1 MAKIDNR
8 TTGTYD
14 LSHVYIADRDDDNA
28 ERKMLKEAEVQK
40 VTINSLGEATFQFKV
55 AGESGLIDAS
65 DDKMALYLNI
75 EAYRASSK
83 RVGATYKTIAEL
95 LADLGIDS
103 SLFESFKSNPNATPV
118 LVPKGFFINDKT
130 MVEEVS
136 FPENWEFTRTVVK
149 DSETDQE
156 TTVWKHNASWAEKTV
171 YATREK
177 ALENHKIKLLR
188 LNGVEDEV

>member
-65 DDKMALYLNI
+65 DDKMELYLNI

-156 TTVWKHNASWAEKTV
+156 TTIWKHNAGWAEKTV
-171 YATREK
+171 YATRET

>member
-156 TTVWKHNASWAEKTV
+156 TTVWKHNAGWAEKTV
-171 YATREK
+171 YTTRET

>member
-55 AGESGLIDAS
+55 AGESCLIDAS

-95 LADLGIDS
+95 LAGLGIDS

-136 FPENWEFTRTVVK
+136 FPENWEFTRTVAK

-156 TTVWKHNASWAEKTV
+156 ITVWKHNAAWAEKTV
-171 YATREK
+171 YATREA